1 MAKEKPAPARAR
13 AKAWFGL
20 AFGGLFA
27 LVGLILLTVA
37 WLPLWNDYRHGKQFV
52 AEGGVALG
60 MVLTKSRASAGSVT
74 VLGFTEHLVD
84 YSVRYRFS
92 TLSGRKIEGDAKVTP
107 EEWGF
112 LQERGPVKVRYVQG
126 DPETSHIPGQESS
139 RSRSETL
146 IFTLIGAV
154 FSAMGGLMMF
164 IVLKDGKSTP

>member
-1 MAKEKPAPARAR
+1 MPAT
-13 AKAWFGL
+13 W
-20 AFGGLFA
+20 
-27 LVGLILLTVA
+27 ITSSM
-37 WLPLWNDYRHGKQFV
+37 
-52 AEGGVALG
+52 EG
-60 MVLTKSRASAGSVT
+60 T

-92 TLSGRKIEGDAKVTP
+92 TLGGRKIEGDAKVTR

-112 LQERGPVKVRYVQG
+112 LEERGPVKVRYVQG
-126 DPETSHIPGQESS
+126 DPQTSHIPGQESS

-164 IVLKDGKSTP
+164 IVHKDGKSTP